1 MVLKVCICSLSWG
14 IYTLVQYV
22 SDDEADKD
30 ISVHIENKIRRRLGG
45 WVRSYT
51 SFIMCSAKVVI
62 FDRLCLK
69 LRSGIQKYL
78 NSLGLT

>member
-22 SDDEADKD
+22 SDDDADKD
-30 ISVHIENKIRRRLGG
+30 ISVHIQNKMRRGLG
-45 WVRSYT
+45 WVSSYM

-62 FDRLCLK
+62 FDRLGLK
-69 LRSGIQKYL
+69 RRSGIEKYL
-78 NSLGLT
+78 SSLGLT